1 MLVQQE
7 TLSPFPGGFVLIAD
21 FPRNS
26 ASCSFVRVQNGLYET
41 VKFERLSVSVGRE
54 VDDLLLEFA
63 TSISSLIQ

>member
-1 MLVQQE
+1 M
-7 TLSPFPGGFVLIAD
+7 LIAD